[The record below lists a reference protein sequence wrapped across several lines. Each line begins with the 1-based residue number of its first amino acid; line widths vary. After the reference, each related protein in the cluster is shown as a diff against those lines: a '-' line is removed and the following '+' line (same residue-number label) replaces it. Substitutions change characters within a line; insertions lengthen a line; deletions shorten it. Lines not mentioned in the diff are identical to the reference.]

1 MQYYALNDILLP
13 IFSWTNKNMKRDYQR
28 GLQFSIQTNLLQKK
42 RKCNVGNKFKRQN
55 ELLNIIDVNVMHWTN
70 LLNKCKHGLKGCFEA

>member
-1 MQYYALNDILLP
+1 
-13 IFSWTNKNMKRDYQR
+13 MKRDDQR
-28 GLQFSIQTNLLQKK
+28 GLQFFIQTNLLQNK

-55 ELLNIIDVNVMHWTN
+55 ELLNIINVTVMHLTN

>member
-1 MQYYALNDILLP
+1 
-13 IFSWTNKNMKRDYQR
+13 MKRDNER
-28 GLQFSIQTNLLQKK
+28 GLQFSIQTNLLQYK

-55 ELLNIIDVNVMHWTN
+55 ELLNIIDVNVMHLTL